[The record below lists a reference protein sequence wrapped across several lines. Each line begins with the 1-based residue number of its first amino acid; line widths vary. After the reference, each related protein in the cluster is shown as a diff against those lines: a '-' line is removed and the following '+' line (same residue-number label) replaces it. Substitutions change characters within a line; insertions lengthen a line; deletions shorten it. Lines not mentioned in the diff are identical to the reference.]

1 LAARLA
7 AVESPAFDA
16 RREAR
21 EKASGAEQSPIV
33 YAEGRGANVVDVD
46 GNRYV
51 DLVAGFGA
59 LLLGHRPERVA
70 TAIAAQNEKLWLALG
85 DVYASDVKVELCERL
100 AKLGPPGSRVML
112 GLSGADAVTAAMKT
126 AMLATERGGVVA
138 FTGAYHGLG
147 YAPLAACGL
156 QPSFRAPFAA
166 QLGDHV
172 AFAPYPSSDLDASL
186 TAVRAAMKT
195 GSVGALLVEPILGR
209 GGCVVPPRAFLGELR
224 ALCDEHDAL
233 LVADEIW
240 TGLGRS
246 GEMLASGAVA
256 DIVCIGKGLG
266 AGVPIS
272 ACIGSKRAMEA
283 WGAHGGSTIHT
294 ATHFGSPVACA
305 AALAVLDALEDGAL
319 AKRAGDVGARWIGT
333 LRSRTEGLG
342 VRDVRGKGLMVGIEL
357 DGGGGRALATT
368 RALLRA
374 GWITLTGGTM
384 GDVITLT
391 PPLDID
397 ESLLD
402 AFADA
407 VARALSEAS

>member
-1 LAARLA
+1 MNPEKNLPDIRIAPPGPRSRESAARIA

-59 LLLGHRPERVA
+59 LLLGHRPARVA
-70 TAIAAQNEKLWLALG
+70 KAIATQNEKLWLALG

-100 AKLGPPGSRVML
+100 AKLGAPGSRVML

-156 QPSFRAPFAA
+156 TPAFRAPFAA

-172 AFAPYPSSDLDASL
+172 AFAPYPSRDLDASL

-195 GSVGALLVEPILGR
+195 GSVGALLVETHSRARRVRRPSVR
-209 GGCVVPPRAFLGELR
+209 VPR
-224 ALCDEHDAL
+224 
-233 LVADEIW
+233 
-240 TGLGRS
+240 
-246 GEMLASGAVA
+246 
-256 DIVCIGKGLG
+256 
-266 AGVPIS
+266 
-272 ACIGSKRAMEA
+272 
-283 WGAHGGSTIHT
+283 
-294 ATHFGSPVACA
+294 
-305 AALAVLDALEDGAL
+305 
-319 AKRAGDVGARWIGT
+319 
-333 LRSRTEGLG
+333 
-342 VRDVRGKGLMVGIEL
+342 
-357 DGGGGRALATT
+357 
-368 RALLRA
+368 
-374 GWITLTGGTM
+374 
-384 GDVITLT
+384 
-391 PPLDID
+391 
-397 ESLLD
+397 
-402 AFADA
+402 
-407 VARALSEAS
+407 